1 MGGVKDRIISILRS
15 NKTDDFYNPTFANM
29 CGRRWKGEKKNKN
42 GIKRQH
48 RERQKK
54 SFETNNN

>member
-29 CGRRWKGEKKNKN
+29 CGRRWKGEKKNIN

-48 RERQKK
+48 RER
-54 SFETNNN
+54 